1 MEKLFQLLSFS
12 PGPFWLLIIFF
23 PMKRSAM
30 LAVDIFLILLS
41 ALFVALTL
49 PVISELFPLIAKPEF
64 ESMHAFLSSKPGFVG
79 SWNHMILSDLWI
91 GRWVAQD
98 TCKGRHGLPVR
109 LFFIPPILFFGPLGL
124 FCYLIFRIITRRR
137 ISLTETGA

>member
-1 MEKLFQLLSFS
+1 
-12 PGPFWLLIIFF
+12 
-23 PMKRSAM
+23 M

-41 ALFVALTL
+41 GLFVALTL

-109 LFFIPPILFFGPLGL
+109 LLFIPPILFFGPLGL